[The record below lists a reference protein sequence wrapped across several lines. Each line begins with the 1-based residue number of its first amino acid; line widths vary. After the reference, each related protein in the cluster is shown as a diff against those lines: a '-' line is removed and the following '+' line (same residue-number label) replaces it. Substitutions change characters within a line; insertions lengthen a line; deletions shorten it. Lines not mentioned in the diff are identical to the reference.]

1 MNFFLAHCDICT
13 TIQSPHF
20 GFGKKRCFDEFFF
33 KSCCCCVQE
42 VLPQPCY
49 SSLHYVGRSPKLLLT
64 ETITANPFSIS
75 WAFKLAHEMPCV
87 LLLPLSTSV
96 GLNPNIHSSE
106 IRGLR
111 STFCPREMLQN
122 LPYFMYKKTHVVFFV
137 FHFVQL

>member
-96 GLNPNIHSSE
+96 GSNQD
-106 IRGLR
+106 GLTLGVSPWAFQSLFICLHFR
-111 STFCPREMLQN
+111 CPIKVAVWQQPILK
-122 LPYFMYKKTHVVFFV
+122 Y
-137 FHFVQL
+137 